1 VLKLKDNKVFKN
13 SLLISLGL
21 LLGRGVGYVRE
32 LIIAHKYGADTFS
45 DNLILALTLPELMSN
60 ILATGLAVKIIIP
73 RLQGMNEEGVSDFLN
88 ASWRKILKLS
98 FIGFLIFNAFS
109 LMHFS
114 WSVFTI
120 LALSSVAIFPN
131 AMSATAGAFLTFK
144 EKFLSQSTSNVV
156 FNIVATASIF
166 FAHTLPLI
174 TLGFLLASITRFWW
188 VWREASKHSV
198 SMKVFKFWGR
208 NEGDHQLESKAI
220 FYSLFGGSIILINPI
235 INRLAATNLNA
246 GTVSLLSYAE
256 KLYLLPL
263 TIFITPYV
271 MASFPS
277 LSKMIGTEKKLMS
290 VAWKR
295 IYPAIGVST
304 LIAIFCYFLS
314 PFIVK
319 YSYGFTSL
327 AGISLDL
334 IQKTFIGYL
343 PSLVFSS
350 CSLILTNILF
360 AAKQEKWVFIS
371 AMFSVVLNIIGNW
384 AVVYLHGTIVELAY
398 VTSMVSFIVFGLQV
412 FSLIRIEKGN

>member
-1 VLKLKDNKVFKN
+1 MLKLKNDKIFKN
-13 SLLISLGL
+13 SLLLSAGL

-32 LIIAHKYGADTFS
+32 LLIAHKYGADSFS

-73 RLQGMNEEGVSDFLN
+73 RLQGIEEEAIPDFLN
-88 ASWRKILKLS
+88 ACWMKILKLS
-98 FIGFLIFNAFS
+98 FLGFLLFNAFS
-109 LMHFS
+109 LFHFPV
-114 WSVFTI
+114 SVFGI
-120 LALSSVAIFPN
+120 IALSSLAIFPN

-144 EKFLSQSTSNVV
+144 ERFLSQSTSNVV
-156 FNIVATASIF
+156 FNLVATASIF
-166 FAHTLPLI
+166 FLDTLPFI
-174 TLGFLLASITRFWW
+174 TMGFVMASIVRFYW
-188 VWREASKHSV
+188 VWREASKNLV
-198 SMKVFKFWGR
+198 SMRIFKFWGKTT
-208 NEGDHQLESKAI
+208 GHHSLDSKAVI
-220 FYSLFGGSIILINPI
+220 YSLFGGSIILINPI

-295 IYPAIGVST
+295 IYPAMGVST
-304 LIAIFCYFLS
+304 LIAISCYFLS

-334 IQKTFIGYL
+334 IEKTFIGYL

-371 AMFSVVLNIIGNW
+371 AMFSVILNIIGNG
-384 AVVYLHGTIVELAY
+384 AVVYLHGSIVELAY
-398 VTSMVSFIVFGLQV
+398 VTSMVSFIVFCLQI